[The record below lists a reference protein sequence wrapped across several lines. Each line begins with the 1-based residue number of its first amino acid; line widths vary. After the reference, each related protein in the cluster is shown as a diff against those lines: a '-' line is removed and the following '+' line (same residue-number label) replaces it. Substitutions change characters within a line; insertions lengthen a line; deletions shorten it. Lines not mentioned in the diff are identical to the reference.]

1 MIKLGISTRW
11 KTAQLIYT
19 YVTNIGVP
27 FDAKTSSYKARVEKK
42 KDTGHQL
49 VQYNSTFQTAANW
62 LTSRLKESLQC

>member
-27 FDAKTSSYKARVEKK
+27 FDEKTSSYKARGEKR
-42 KDTGHQL
+42 HWPA
-49 VQYNSTFQTAANW
+49 VS
-62 LTSRLKESLQC
+62 SI